1 MSDLDEYD
9 FGGDTFNDE
18 DENLEADNDEDVVDI
33 DTVTTETKGQIVY
46 RGNDRTSIN
55 IMTKYEKARLIATR
69 ADQIQ
74 NGSPVLV
81 KTTSHEAIE
90 IAEQELR
97 AGVLPIAIKR
107 NMPDGSVE
115 IWQVTELRLPID

>member
-9 FGGDTFNDE
+9 FGGNDFNDE
-18 DENLEADNDEDVVDI
+18 EENLEVGNDEDVVDI
-33 DTVTTETKGQIVY
+33 DTVTAETKGQIVY
-46 RGNDRTSIN
+46 RGTDRISIN
-55 IMTKYEKARLIATR
+55 IMTKYEKARLIAAR

-90 IAEQELR
+90 IAEQELV
-97 AGVLPIAIKR
+97 AGVLPIGIRR

-115 IWQVTELRLPID
+115 IWQVKELRLPTD